1 MLFRSVLT
9 KISLK
14 RMSRWNSL
22 TLNLVETIS
31 VDPGYAKY
39 SATVTDISPWEIFD
53 YLGGD

>member
-9 KISLK
+9 KVSLK
-14 RMSRWNSL
+14 RVSRSNIF

-39 SATVTDISPWEIFD
+39 PATVTDISPWEIFD